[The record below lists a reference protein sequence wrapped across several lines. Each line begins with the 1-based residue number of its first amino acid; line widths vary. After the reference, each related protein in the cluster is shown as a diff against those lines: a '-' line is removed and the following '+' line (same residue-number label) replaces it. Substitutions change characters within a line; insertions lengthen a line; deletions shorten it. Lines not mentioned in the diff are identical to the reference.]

1 LTVTIFFYYIVLG
14 NNLKKENM
22 ITLFYLFGVLA
33 IMWEL
38 HSLTNIRK
46 VHKTAISMNERMKS
60 GTYKKEDFTSN
71 ENTLLVLMSLYF
83 VWAIVGLFTFNWVAF
98 LVLLGLSLIPKKYVA
113 IRFLDALL
121 SLLVLLFIVINH
133 YHLKINLLDLIIS
146 LF

>member
-1 LTVTIFFYYIVLG
+1 MTVTIFFYYIVLG

-33 IMWEL
+33 IVWEL
-38 HSLTNIRK
+38 HALKNIRK
-46 VHKTAISMNERMKS
+46 VHKKALSMNERIKS
-60 GTYKKEDFTSN
+60 GTYKKEEFTSN
-71 ENTLLVLMSLYF
+71 ENTLLVLMSFYF
-83 VWAIVGLFTFNWVAF
+83 MWAIVGLFTFNWVAF
-98 LVLLGLSLIPKKYVA
+98 LVLLGLSLIPKKHVV

-133 YHLKINLLDLIIS
+133 YHLRIDLLDVIIS